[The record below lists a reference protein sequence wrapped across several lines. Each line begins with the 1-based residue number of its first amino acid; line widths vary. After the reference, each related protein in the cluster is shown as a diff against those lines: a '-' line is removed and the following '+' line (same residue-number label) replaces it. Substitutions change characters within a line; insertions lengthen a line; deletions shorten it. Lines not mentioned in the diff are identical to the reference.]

1 MSRVKRGKG
10 HLKHRKNIIKR
21 VKGFRGRR
29 KRLIKL
35 AKVAGTR
42 AGVHAYRD
50 RRRKKREFR
59 NLWTIRI
66 NAAVRPF
73 GLSYSQFIHALAS
86 KNIGINRKV
95 LFELA
100 VKYPAVFE
108 KIVEAVK

>member
-1 MSRVKRGKG
+1 MPRVKRGKA

-42 AGVHAYRD
+42 AGMHAYRD

-59 NLWTIRI
+59 NLWTIRV

-73 GLSYSQFIHALAS
+73 GMSYSRFMHALAV
-86 KNIGINRKV
+86 KKIGLNRKV
-95 LFELA
+95 LSELA
-100 VKYPAVFE
+100 ANHPVIFQ